1 MVLKAFLIQS
11 CILNAFS
18 PVLPILRRNVNREGE
33 TFKIYF
39 SFKPYGSINKV
50 PSFNLQTKCNF
61 ELRVVIGNILIFTEI
76 SYSHVMYCPMFI
88 ELCAVVY
95 FEGLWSYAIVNLKN
109 LFSICK

>member
-11 CILNAFS
+11 YILNAFS

-50 PSFNLQTKCNF
+50 PSFNFQTKCNF
-61 ELRVVIGNILIFTEI
+61 ELHVIGNILISTEI
-76 SYSHVMYCPMFI
+76 SYSHNVLSHVYGTL
-88 ELCAVVY
+88 LCCSV
-95 FEGLWSYAIVNLKN
+95 F
-109 LFSICK
+109 